1 MQKSAIEEIKE
12 LKAQLESKTEQAKAE
27 ALDKASEA
35 VGCVASALQQVHGK
49 SEISAKGCLK
59 APLSGA
65 LSPREEVAKAVGSDV
80 RASHGPHQL
89 RNRSRRRSTEL
100 EGTAAA
106 GAVDRGP
113 TAMVSE
119 NVPRVAISAGRS
131 NFSTIS
137 TARSSGTFSNVF
149 DQAIIRSPAS
159 SIEMLFS
166 DYLREKSCVT
176 QNIRKQLG
184 SWVKRSSA

>member
-1 MQKSAIEEIKE
+1 
-12 LKAQLESKTEQAKAE
+12 
-27 ALDKASEA
+27 
-35 VGCVASALQQVHGK
+35 
-49 SEISAKGCLK
+49 
-59 APLSGA
+59 
-65 LSPREEVAKAVGSDV
+65 
-80 RASHGPHQL
+80 
-89 RNRSRRRSTEL
+89 
-100 EGTAAA
+100 
-106 GAVDRGP
+106 
-113 TAMVSE
+113 MVSE

-176 QNIRKQLG
+176 QKHPKAAWFLG
-184 SWVKRSSA
+184 QALECVVLAPRTKDARIKRLHALEAARWLRLAELKRRPAESDSGPIAAE